1 MAEVVGSSPTLR
13 TSNHTLKPV
22 WVLRVI
28 FYMVF
33 LIGFPKVICYNYI
46 IQQIISGIFLTAV

>member
-13 TSNHTLKPV
+13 TSNHTLKPD

-28 FYMVF
+28 YYSAQV
-33 LIGFPKVICYNYI
+33 
-46 IQQIISGIFLTAV
+46 LTDSTKF